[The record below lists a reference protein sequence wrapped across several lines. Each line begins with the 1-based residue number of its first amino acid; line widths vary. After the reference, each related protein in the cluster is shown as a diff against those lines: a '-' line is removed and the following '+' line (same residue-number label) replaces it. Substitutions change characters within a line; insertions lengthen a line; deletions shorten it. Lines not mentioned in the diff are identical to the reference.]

1 MTPSRFDIGI
11 SAGGRLLVDVQA
23 FPVEEG
29 AITFL
34 FGESGIGKS
43 LIGKAL
49 FGLLDESE
57 FRVRVN
63 GMPYSEYRESAGA
76 RGARKNGFFMFQEP
90 SSHLNP
96 LLTLEQQMSEG
107 TLSRAADPLGAA
119 RELWRDAER
128 KTLPRILPVYPKAY
142 RPSGE
147 KNSGFLRR

>member
-11 SAGGRLLVDVQA
+11 SAGGRLLVDVQD
-23 FPVEEG
+23 FPLEEG

-63 GMPYSEYRESAGA
+63 GMPYS
-76 RGARKNGFFMFQEP
+76 
-90 SSHLNP
+90 
-96 LLTLEQQMSEG
+96 
-107 TLSRAADPLGAA
+107 
-119 RELWRDAER
+119 
-128 KTLPRILPVYPKAY
+128 
-142 RPSGE
+142 
-147 KNSGFLRR
+147 